1 MSNLESE
8 SSLSD
13 QHQDDAAET
22 KRCFDGT
29 IEYLHE
35 WVPIFFTASWMVRI
49 RVNGKILF
57 ESEGRDE
64 PWDDEDK
71 ARWIRGMLAVN
82 SLLLISEERID
93 ANREYEDWGGY
104 RF

>member
-13 QHQDDAAET
+13 QQQDDAVET
-22 KRCFDGT
+22 KRCFDGE

-64 PWDDEDK
+64 PWDEDDK
-71 ARWIRGMLAVN
+71 ARWVRAIIGAN
-82 SLLLISEERID
+82 THLLISERID
-93 ANREYEDWGGY
+93 ANKEYETWGGY

>member
-1 MSNLESE
+1 MSDLESE
-8 SSLSD
+8 SSFP
-13 QHQDDAAET
+13 ET
-22 KRCFDGT
+22 EKPEQIEIKKFFDGQ

-35 WVPIFFTASWMVRI
+35 WVPLFYTASWMIRI

-64 PWDDEDK
+64 PWDEEDM
-71 ARWIRGMLAVN
+71 ARWIRGTIGAN
-82 SLLLISEERID
+82 SSTLINERID
-93 ANREYEDWGGY
+93 ANKEYEDWGGY

>member
-1 MSNLESE
+1 MSNLGSE

-13 QHQDDAAET
+13 QQEPTPET
-22 KRCFDGT
+22 KRCFDGM

-57 ESEGRDE
+57 ESEGRDD
-64 PWDDEDK
+64 PWDEDDK
-71 ARWIRGMLAVN
+71 ARWIRGTLAAN
-82 SLLLISEERID
+82 MSILLSERID
-93 ANREYEDWGGY
+93 ANKEYEDWGGY

>member
-8 SSLSD
+8 SSLPP
-13 QHQDDAAET
+13 T
-22 KRCFDGT
+22 DGSIEQEPFFNGK

-35 WVPIFFTASWMVRI
+35 WVPLFFTASWTVRI

-64 PWDDEDK
+64 PWDEEDK
-71 ARWIRGMLAVN
+71 ARWIRGTLAAN
-82 SLLLISEERID
+82 SSLLLSEKID
-93 ANREYEDWGGY
+93 ANKEYEDWGGY